1 MARTFTMILGVVL
14 LLIGVAGFIT
24 GGHDH
29 DLLVFGIN
37 TTHNVV
43 HALSGV
49 VALLAANAGERPARI
64 FCLVFGA
71 VYGLVALAGFLNVEK
86 VVRLLN
92 LNRADDFLHVS
103 IAAACLITGFVSA
116 RRMQPVV

>member
-1 MARTFTMILGVVL
+1 MARTFTMILGVI
-14 LLIGVAGFIT
+14 LLIVGVVGFIT

-29 DLLVFGIN
+29 DLIVFGIN
-37 TTHNVV
+37 TAHNVV
-43 HALSGV
+43 HALSGF
-49 VALLAANAGERPARI
+49 VALIAARAGERFSRI

-103 IAAACLITGFVSA
+103 IAAACLIVGMLSA
-116 RRMQPVV
+116 RRMQPVA